1 MPVMVSAVPWR
12 VTHPTR
18 TQPYQI
24 SPLFSK
30 GQALH
35 SWELLLLLL
44 FFPFPIICTAFLAMQ
59 AHSVA
64 GKEGPLGPHI
74 VHMRGCVIQQHM
86 PPSLTI

>member
-1 MPVMVSAVPWR
+1 MPVMVSAVPLR

-30 GQALH
+30 GQAFY
-35 SWELLLLLL
+35 SWELLLL
-44 FFPFPIICTAFLAMQ
+44 FFPLPIICTAFLAKQ

-74 VHMRGCVIQQHM
+74 LHMRGCVIKQHM